1 MSQAPTHGFPSTHGS
16 IVSPEHDLF
25 LRFLKIKGPGPRA
38 WAELTPSVCHWALLA
53 PHQSKD
59 LCSTSRSHAT
69 GRGANQQCP
78 VTHGGSQ
85 FRPSPGPW
93 PLNLAT
99 QRNISISLYILKGK
113 IHLNNSSSNR
123 YNQILLPIIQ

>member
-1 MSQAPTHGFPSTHGS
+1 MIHIKMDGAR
-16 IVSPEHDLF
+16 VYDLF

-69 GRGANQQCP
+69 GRGANSAP
-78 VTHGGSQ
+78 
-85 FRPSPGPW
+85 
-93 PLNLAT
+93 
-99 QRNISISLYILKGK
+99 
-113 IHLNNSSSNR
+113 
-123 YNQILLPIIQ
+123 